1 MTIKI
6 TKSNSSLHW
15 YHWIVISASLLLTI
29 TAWKISDNQIQE
41 ERSELFKIQSEQ
53 LLAQISERMSH
64 YEFSL
69 KAGAAAIQIFSPKT
83 QVKDWQAFSKK
94 LNLMETYPGI
104 NGIGVIYFIPDSNI
118 DKFVEQ
124 QRIYRPNFSIHP
136 QLNKQEYWPST
147 YIEPLQGNEKAVGL
161 DIAFENNRFSAA
173 KKARDSAT
181 TQITAPIIL
190 VQDAKKTPG
199 FLQYIPFYSSLNI
212 DTPEQR
218 QKHFIGH
225 VYAPFIMHK
234 LMEGTLMQSNRQLV
248 FSITDGDSNLY
259 NELAADNEHYD
270 ATPLFHKTVTIN
282 MYGRQWTFNIQTA
295 LSFKTSTHSN
305 QPLII
310 LVSGIVIDT
319 ILMFIFI
326 MLARSKKEAIVLAS
340 EINHRLSLKDQ
351 YYKHIIESAP
361 CGMII
366 TNIDGVIETVNPQIE
381 LLFGYKSEELVGNK
395 IDMLIPKRYQ
405 KQHPQHRE
413 NFNKSPSN
421 RQMGLNREVF
431 GLTKTEHEFPA
442 EIGLAQFKSGEDLK
456 TLTTVIDMSEHVKM
470 TKELD
475 EIAQAIIFQERYF
488 KHIIESAPCGMII
501 TNIDGVIETVNPQ
514 IELLFGYKSEEL
526 VGNKIDMLI
535 PKRYQK
541 QHPQH
546 RENFNKSPSNR
557 QMGLNREVFGLTKT
571 EHEFPAEI
579 GLAQFKS
586 GDDLKTLATIIDM
599 TEHLKVTKELKRS
612 NSELNDFAYVA
623 SHDLKA
629 PLRGIMQLSS
639 WIEED
644 IAEFADDETKN
655 NLALLMSRTSRLES
669 LLEDLLTYSRI
680 GSKMGDVQLVNI
692 RKLILN
698 IFDLQSPSNIVSIIC
713 DESLPE
719 FETNSTPLETI
730 FRNLI
735 NNAIKHNNN
744 ENRLTI
750 NISAIEHATYYEF
763 SVKDNGAGIPKQY
776 HKQIFELFKT
786 LKPRDEVEG
795 SGMGLAIIKKLLDYQ
810 NCKITVVSDDKS
822 DTCFTFTWPKS
833 I

>member
-136 QLNKQEYWPST
+136 QLKKQEYWPST

-351 YYKHIIESAP
+351 YY
-361 CGMII
+361 
-366 TNIDGVIETVNPQIE
+366 
-381 LLFGYKSEELVGNK
+381 
-395 IDMLIPKRYQ
+395 
-405 KQHPQHRE
+405 
-413 NFNKSPSN
+413 
-421 RQMGLNREVF
+421 
-431 GLTKTEHEFPA
+431 
-442 EIGLAQFKSGEDLK
+442 
-456 TLTTVIDMSEHVKM
+456 
-470 TKELD
+470 
-475 EIAQAIIFQERYF
+475 